1 MKKALLE
8 KFIKSCLLLEAK
20 NSGLLALVDELYVMN
35 DQLNLSEEE
44 KFKKLKNEISM
55 YLGPKAPAGSS
66 RIVFPLD
73 ADHVIKL
80 ALNPAG
86 FAQNGTEA
94 MAGSDD
100 AVSNII
106 NPVTAKSNIVEY
118 DGFFWIVQK
127 KILPLK
133 DDLVG
138 SKNWSYFQSLLMKAA
153 RDVGSISPDKGEF
166 STAADAEKTRVEIP
180 AAAAKKLQAQKSGST
195 KEAEEEKAR
204 KRISDALRKIGPEFF
219 DSFREF
225 LNKYSGSRTA
235 DLFKPDSWGMTP
247 DGKLKL
253 IDYGYT
259 RQISDKFYDK
269 GYVLD
274 QTEIKKRI
282 AVGQQRKEKNVAST
296 AADNEYML
304 MNINNIPPLMS
315 LLLLIKGIV
324 IGLPR
329 RVEEFEIGKSLSG
342 LTETEKT
349 SVAGLIRGKQE
360 IVEKIIN
367 QVSNQQLK
375 NKLYDELDE
384 ILLSTGSLG
393 KTESLIRLLVKESLR
408 IGIR

>member
-1 MKKALLE
+1 MKKLLLE
-8 KFIKSCLLLEAK
+8 KFIKNYLLLEAK
-20 NSGLLALVDELYVMN
+20 NSGLLALIDELYVVN
-35 DQLNLSEEE
+35 DKLNLSEEE

-73 ADHVIKL
+73 SDRVIKL

-94 MAGSDD
+94 MAGSDES
-100 AVSNII
+100 VSTII
-106 NPVTAKSNIVEY
+106 NPVVAKSDIVEY

-127 KILPLK
+127 RVLPLN
-133 DDLVG
+133 DDLAG

-153 RDVGSISPDKGEF
+153 RGGGQIDPDQAEF
-166 STAADAEKTRVEIP
+166 STAVDVEKTRVEIP
-180 AAAAKKLQAQKSGST
+180 SRGAKKLQALKPVNT

-204 KRISDALRKIGPEFF
+204 KQISDAFRKIGPEFF

-235 DLFKPDSWGMTP
+235 DLFKPDSWGMTS
-247 DGKLKL
+247 DGKIKL

-259 RQISDKFYDK
+259 RGISDKFYDK

-274 QTEIKKRI
+274 QAEIKKRLAAAESKREGNI
-282 AVGQQRKEKNVAST
+282 DSTVAANIYTLTNIRNV
-296 AADNEYML
+296 
-304 MNINNIPPLMS
+304 PPLMS
-315 LLLLIKGIV
+315 LLLLLKDVV

-329 RVEEFEIGKSLSG
+329 RIEEFDVGKPLSG
-342 LTETEKT
+342 LTETEKV
-349 SVAGLIRGKQE
+349 SVAEVIRNKQE
-360 IVEKIIN
+360 IIEKIIN
-367 QVSNQQLK
+367 QVTDQQLK

-384 ILLSTGSLG
+384 ILLTTGSLG
-393 KTESLIRLLVKESLR
+393 KTESLIRLLVRESLR
-408 IGIR
+408 YRTR

>member
-1 MKKALLE
+1 MKKMLLE
-8 KFIKSCLLLEAK
+8 KFIKFYLMSEAK
-20 NSGLLALVDELYVMN
+20 NSGMLALIDELYKMN
-35 DQLNLSEEE
+35 DNLNLSEEE

-73 ADHVIKL
+73 SNSVIKL

-94 MAGSDD
+94 MAGSDE
-100 AVSNII
+100 AVSDII
-106 NPVTAKSNIVEY
+106 NPVIAKSSIVEY

-127 KILPLK
+127 KVLPLK
-133 DDLVG
+133 DELVG

-153 RDVGSISPDKGEF
+153 RSIYPIDPDKGEF
-166 STAADAEKTRVEIP
+166 STAIDVEKTRVEIP
-180 AAAAKKLQAQKSGST
+180 AGGAKKLQAQKPVNE

-204 KRISDALRKIGPEFF
+204 KQISDAFRKIGPEFF

-235 DLFKPDSWGMTP
+235 DLFKPDSWGMTA

-259 RQISDKFYDK
+259 RGISDKFYDK

-274 QTEIKKRI
+274 QAEIQKRL
-282 AVGQQRKEKNVAST
+282 ATSQKQAKENVDAT
-296 AADNEYML
+296 IADNVYML
-304 MNINNIPPLMS
+304 MNVSNIPPLMS
-315 LLLLIKGIV
+315 LLLLIKGV
-324 IGLPR
+324 VVGLPR

-349 SVAGLIRGKQE
+349 SVAGLIRDKQE
-360 IVEKIIN
+360 IIEKIIN

-408 IGIR
+408 VGIK